1 MKKNDEYIAKL
12 EKAIA
17 EKYGDETLEHPKA
30 AWDEEREREYLENLK
45 TNYRY
50 DSEETEKVELNGVLI
65 SKKLVNKE
73 SKRSCPVCNSY
84 SFKAVDDVY
93 MSKFDCCLK
102 CYIQWVEDREDR
114 WKSGWRP
121 NK

>member
-102 CYIQWVEDREDR
+102 CYIQWVEDREER
-114 WKSGWRP
+114 WKKGWRP
-121 NK
+121 KS

>member
-1 MKKNDEYIAKL
+1 MKSDEYIAKL

-17 EKYGDETLEHPKA
+17 EKYGEETLEHPRSL
-30 AWDEEREREYLENLK
+30 WDEEREKEYLENLK
-45 TNYRY
+45 TNYKPPT
-50 DSEETEKVELNGVLI
+50 EETEKVELNGVLV

-73 SKRSCPVCNSY
+73 SNRSCPVCKSY
-84 SFKAVDDVY
+84 SFKAIDDVY
-93 MSKFDCCLK
+93 MNKFECCLK
-102 CYIQWVEDREDR
+102 CYIQWVEDREER